1 MRSFIP
7 ILILTFTI
15 LSNSFTEARAQS
27 LLWRVEVPGAGAPS
41 WVFGT
46 MHARCSQDIRIS
58 DTLLHAL
65 NSAEALALELDLDD
79 PALPGGI
86 AKYAFMPKDSTLRTL
101 LAPGEYDTLSA
112 YLRDSVSMPIP
123 NIESMR
129 PLFLIGLLIG
139 KVLGCTPVAYEDRL
153 MSIAR
158 AKGKEVVGIET
169 VEEQFAAFAT
179 IPLREQAHM
188 VLNMIRGMDKTREEF
203 RRLDAAYSS
212 ADLDT
217 LLALAQESEA
227 EYGRYDEALLSDRNH
242 KWIPRL
248 LKAARSRSTLF
259 AVGAGHLPGSE
270 GILSL
275 LRIAGCTVTPVSEKP

>member
-1 MRSFIP
+1 MRMFISLLVAS
-7 ILILTFTI
+7 LICLVNPGTH
-15 LSNSFTEARAQS
+15 AAAQS
-27 LLWRVEVPGAGAPS
+27 LLWRVEVPGAQAPS

-58 DTLLHAL
+58 DALLHAL

-101 LAPGEYDTLSA
+101 LASGEYDTLSA

-129 PLFLIGLLIG
+129 PLFLMGLLIG

-153 MSIAR
+153 MSIAK
-158 AKGKEVVGIET
+158 AKGKEVLGIET
-169 VEEQFAAFAT
+169 VEEQFAAFAS

-188 VLNMIRGMDKTREEF
+188 VLDMIRGMDKTREEF

-242 KWIPRL
+242 TWIPRL
-248 LKAARSRSTLF
+248 LEAARTHSTVF
-259 AVGAGHLPGSE
+259 AFGAGHLPGSD

-275 LRIAGCTVTPVSEKP
+275 LRAAGCTVTPVSEKP